1 MKRALVLGVLI
12 AALSMTVAAQKKNKA
27 SDNGKS
33 EEQAAPPS
41 VTINPGTV
49 DFKDQVT
56 KKASKPQRITVTN
69 TGGKKLYIN
78 SMVVD
83 GDNKEDFTI
92 SNDTC
97 TGSTISANKSC
108 IIDVVFTPAVTERR
122 KAVVTITNN
131 AADSPQ
137 KIVLTGNGINSA
149 DVRPGDD
156 DTR

>member
-1 MKRALVLGVLI
+1 MKRALVLAIMIV
-12 AALSMTVAAQKKNKA
+12 ALSIAVVAQAKTKLG
-27 SDNGKS
+27 DNGKS

-41 VTINPGTV
+41 VTIIPATV

-78 SMVVD
+78 SAVVD
-83 GDNKEDFTI
+83 GDNKEDFAI

-97 TGSTISANKSC
+97 TGSTIVASKSC

-122 KAVVTITNN
+122 KAALTITDN

-137 KIVLTGNGINSA
+137 RVVLSGNGINSA
-149 DVRPGDD
+149 DVPPRL
-156 DTR
+156 